1 MYVDTS
7 NQICPTIGHTIGH
20 TPMVYLNKVTAGLE
34 AKIAL
39 KLEYY
44 SFGCSTKDRVAVYM
58 INEAEKQGKIE
69 PGKTIIIEPTSGNSG
84 IALAACAASRGYKLI
99 LVMSAAMSLERRT
112 LLRAYG
118 AEVVLTPPEK
128 MVKGAIERA
137 FELRDLIENSVI
149 LNQFADP
156 NNILAH
162 YETTGPEI
170 WQQSQGNV
178 DVVCFGVGTGGTL
191 SGVTKYLKEKKES
204 IKSFAVEPAE
214 SAVLSGKPCGFHLIP
229 GIGIGLKPDNALN
242 IYDGVITVK
251 SVDAIDMAR
260 RLACEEGILV
270 GISGG
275 ANVVAAIELA
285 KRPEFKGK
293 LIVSSAC
300 DFGERYL
307 TTILYSGIRTLA
319 EEQKATTLADN
330 CRKWKK

>member
-149 LNQFADP
+149 LNQVLKFG
-156 NNILAH
+156 NKVR
-162 YETTGPEI
+162 ETLMWFVLELEQEVRCP
-170 WQQSQGNV
+170 V
-178 DVVCFGVGTGGTL
+178 
-191 SGVTKYLKEKKES
+191 
-204 IKSFAVEPAE
+204 FAVEPAE